1 MYEQMKP
8 LWKALAPVSL
18 VALFMASCF
27 DPPVYSLVPVIE
39 LQDLYFLDVEDPS
52 QFDTLVIKLKFKDG
66 DGNLGIG
73 SNEIS
78 EPFNDKYFFDLSGK
92 PIAAPL
98 LTDVLMTYDTRRNA
112 PYDTLPGFIK
122 PYNCINWLIDSVQN
136 KLDTFYFQLNPNHYN
151 IFVDF
156 LEKNADGSFTEFDWR
171 TEFTYPNCGITFDG
185 RFPILS
191 DLNHKTPLDG
201 TIKYGMVSTG
211 FLVLFSIKTLKL
223 RITIQDRAFNKSNVV
238 ETKEFT
244 LQSIKSGG

>member
-1 MYEQMKP
+1 MKF
-8 LWKALAPVSL
+8 LLKALAPLSL

-27 DPPVYSLVPVIE
+27 DPPVYSLTPVI
-39 LQDLYFLDVEDPS
+39 DLESLSFVDAEDPS
-52 QFDTLVIKLKFKDG
+52 AFDTLTVALKFKDG
-66 DGNLGIG
+66 DGNLGLG
-73 SNEIS
+73 TNETG
-78 EPFNDKYFFDLSGK
+78 EPFNDKYYFGLPNGT
-92 PIAAPL
+92 PIANPSP
-98 LTDVLMTYDTRRNA
+98 DDNLMVFSTRKIP
-112 PYDTLPGFIK
+112 PYDTLPDFKK
-122 PYNCINWLIDSVQN
+122 PYNCINWLIDTIQN

-156 LEKNADGSFTEFDWR
+156 LVKNADGTFTEFNWL
-171 TEFTYPNCGITFDG
+171 TEFNYPGCGLTFDG

-244 LQSIKSGG
+244 LQSIKKSG